1 MSPRRHARRPLKKA
15 VPLAGLAAVATV
27 LVAPLA
33 PAVSAPAYTVQTLH
47 FAVTTGPAD
56 ETPCDIVGDLY
67 LPAAASSA
75 SRVPAIL
82 TTNGFGGSK
91 DDQAAWGADFATKG
105 YAVLSYSG
113 LGFGGSSCK
122 ITLDD
127 PDWDGKAASQLVS
140 YLGGAGGIAYT
151 DAAHTTAAPALD
163 VVQLDQR
170 NHDGGT
176 SAHDPRVGLIGGSY
190 GGGFQ
195 FAVAGR
201 DPRVDALVPIIT
213 WNDLSYSL
221 APNNTD
227 KVASDRVSSTN
238 SGATKLAWGLGFSAL
253 GLTGDV
259 QNQQIPGDPIPCP
272 NFADWVCPAL
282 LTAGTTGY
290 FDAASVAAARHA
302 SVASY
307 MGGVKAPTLLMQG
320 QADTLFNLNEATATY
335 RALKAQGTTV
345 KMVWQHY
352 GHSSNG
358 MLPGEN
364 AYLVSRA
371 TAWFAH
377 YLMGTDVSTGPEF
390 AYYRDWLDTGDA
402 GATFASSKS
411 FPVGAGQAL
420 RLSGGGL
427 LGAGTLTSGT
437 PLAGSQS
444 FTTPGAGAPVSFP
457 ETDVVSGFVKDPV
470 ADAVDVPG
478 TYAAWSTGP
487 LGSKLDV
494 VGSPVATLK
503 VDAPSAAL
511 TQGTGEAGQLV
522 LFLKVQDVDAS
533 GHAVTINALEAP
545 VRIADVTKPFTTTL
559 PAIVHRF
566 APGHTL
572 RFVVAGGSVNYRGG
586 LTSTPVTIASGSG
599 QTLTLP
605 VVP

>member
-1 MSPRRHARRPLKKA
+1 MAPL
-15 VPLAGLAAVATV
+15 LGLAAAATT
-27 LVAPLA
+27 LVAPAL
-33 PAVSAPAYTVQTLH
+33 PAGAASPAYTVQTLH

-56 ETPCDIVGDLY
+56 QTLCDIVGDLY
-67 LPAAASSA
+67 LPSGATSTD
-75 SRVPAIL
+75 RVPAIL

-140 YLGGAGGIAYT
+140 YLGGADGIAFA
-151 DAAHTTAAPALD
+151 DAAHTTPAPVLD
-163 VVQLDQR
+163 VVRLDQR
-170 NHDGGT
+170 DHAGGS

-201 DPRVDALVPIIT
+201 DPRGDALVPIIT

-221 APNNTD
+221 APSNTGQT
-227 KVASDRVSSTN
+227 VYPAGVSTPN
-238 SGATKLAWGLGFSAL
+238 SGAIKLAWGLGFSAL
-253 GLTGDV
+253 GLTGDL
-259 QNQQIPGDPIPCP
+259 QNQQIPGEPLPCP

-282 LTAGTTGY
+282 LTAGATGWFQPAY
-290 FDAASVAAARHA
+290 VAAARHA

-307 MGGVKAPTLLMQG
+307 MAGVKVPTLLLQG

-352 GHSSNG
+352 GHSSAG

-364 AYLVSRA
+364 AYLVGRA
-371 TAWFAH
+371 YAWFDR
-377 YLMGTDVSTGPEF
+377 YLKGLDVSTGPEF

-402 GATFASSKS
+402 GAAFATSKS
-411 FPVGAGQAL
+411 FPVGAGQTL

-427 LGAGTLTSGT
+427 TGGGTLTSGT
-437 PLAGSQS
+437 ALPGSQS
-444 FTTPGAGAPVSFP
+444 FVTPGAGAPVSFP
-457 ETDVVSGFVKDPV
+457 ETDVVSGYVKNPV
-470 ADAVDVPG
+470 ADALDLPG
-478 TYAAWSTGP
+478 TYAAWSTAP
-487 LGSKLDV
+487 LTAKLDV

-503 VDAPSAAL
+503 VAAPTAAL
-511 TQGTGEAGQLV
+511 TQGLGEAGQLV
-522 LFLKVQDVDAS
+522 LFLKVQDVDAA
-533 GHAVTINALEAP
+533 GHAVTIKALEAP

-559 PAIVHRF
+559 PAFVHRF
-566 APGHTL
+566 APGHRL

-586 LTSTPVTIASGSG
+586 LEPTPVTIASGG
-599 QTLTLP
+599 AQTLTLP

>member
-1 MSPRRHARRPLKKA
+1 MFPRSRARRV
-15 VPLAGLAAVATV
+15 VPLAGLAAAATA
-27 LVAPLA
+27 LVAPAL
-33 PAVSAPAYTVQTLH
+33 PAVAGPAYSVQTLH
-47 FAVTTGPAD
+47 FAVTTGPDNGTA
-56 ETPCDIVGDLY
+56 CDIIGDLY
-67 LPAAASSA
+67 LPSSA
-75 SRVPAIL
+75 SPTSRVPAIL

-91 DDQAAWGADFATKG
+91 DDQAAWGASFATNG

-140 YLGGAGGIAYT
+140 YLGGRDGIAYA
-151 DAAHTTAAPALD
+151 DAAHTQPVAPLE
-163 VVQLDQR
+163 VVQRDQKD
-170 NHDGGT
+170 HDGV
-176 SAHDPRVGLIGGSY
+176 AQANDPRVGLIGGSY

-195 FAVAGR
+195 FAAAGI
-201 DPRVDALVPIIT
+201 DHRVDALVPIIT

-227 KVASDRVSSTN
+227 KVAPGRVTSTN

-253 GLTGDV
+253 GLTGDL
-259 QNQQIPGDPIPCP
+259 QNQQVPGDPLPCP

-282 LTAGTTGY
+282 VTAGTTGY
-290 FDAASVAAARHA
+290 FDAASVAAAQHA

-307 MGGVKAPTLLMQG
+307 MANIEVPTLLLQG
-320 QADTLFNLNEATATY
+320 QADTLFNLNEAVATY
-335 RALKAQGTTV
+335 QALKAQGTTV
-345 KMVWQHY
+345 KMVWQHF
-352 GHSSNG
+352 GHSSLG

-364 AYLVSRA
+364 DYLVGRA
-371 TAWFAH
+371 YQWFDR
-377 YLMGTDVSTGPEF
+377 YLKGLDVSTGPEF

-402 GATFASSKS
+402 GATFATSRS
-411 FPVGAGQAL
+411 FPVGSGQTWK
-420 RLSGGGL
+420 LSGGGL
-427 LGAGTLTSGT
+427 TAGALTTGT
-437 PLAGSQS
+437 PLPGTQAFVTPAAGLP
-444 FTTPGAGAPVSFP
+444 TSFP
-457 ETDVVSGFVKDPV
+457 ETDVLGGVVKDPV

-478 TYAAWSTGP
+478 TYAAWSSP
-487 LGSKLDV
+487 VLGSKVDV

-511 TQGTGEAGQLV
+511 TQGAGEAGQLV

-545 VRIADVTKPFTTTL
+545 VRVADVTKPFTTTL

-586 LTSTPVTIASGSG
+586 IEATPVTITSGG
-599 QTLTLP
+599 TQTLTLP

>member
-1 MSPRRHARRPLKKA
+1 MLSRTRSRVA
-15 VPLAGLAAVATV
+15 PLAGLAAAAAT
-27 LVAPLA
+27 LVAPAL
-33 PAVSAPAYTVQTLH
+33 PAVAAPAYTVQTLH
-47 FAVTTGPAD
+47 FSVTTGPAD
-56 ETPCDIVGDLY
+56 DTACDIVGDLY
-67 LPAAASSA
+67 LPSAASSA

-140 YLGGAGGIAYT
+140 YLGGADGIAFT
-151 DAAHTTAAPALD
+151 DAAHTTPAPVLD
-163 VVQLDQR
+163 VVRLDQR
-170 NHDGGT
+170 DHDGGA

-227 KVASDRVSSTN
+227 KLAADRVSSTN

-307 MGGVKAPTLLMQG
+307 MGGVKAPTLLLQG

-352 GHSSNG
+352 GHSSAG

-364 AYLVSRA
+364 AYLVGRA
-371 TAWFAH
+371 TAWFDR
-377 YLMGTDVSTGPEF
+377 YLQGLDVSTGPEF

-402 GATFASSKS
+402 GAAFATSKS
-411 FPVGAGQAL
+411 FPVGAGQTL

-427 LGAGTLTSGT
+427 LGAGALTAGT
-437 PLAGSQS
+437 PTAGSQS
-444 FTTPGAGAPVSFP
+444 FVTPGAGAPDAFTQ
-457 ETDVVSGFVKDPV
+457 TDVVGAVIKNPV
-470 ADAVDVPG
+470 ADAIDLPG
-478 TYAAWSTGP
+478 TYAAWSTAP

-503 VDAPSAAL
+503 VDAPTAAL
-511 TQGTGEAGQLV
+511 TQALGEAGQLV
-522 LFLKVQDVDAS
+522 LFLKVQDVDAA

-545 VRIADVTKPFTTTL
+545 VRIADVTKPFTTTM

-586 LTSTPVTIASGSG
+586 LEPTPVTIVSGG
-599 QTLTLP
+599 TQTLSLP